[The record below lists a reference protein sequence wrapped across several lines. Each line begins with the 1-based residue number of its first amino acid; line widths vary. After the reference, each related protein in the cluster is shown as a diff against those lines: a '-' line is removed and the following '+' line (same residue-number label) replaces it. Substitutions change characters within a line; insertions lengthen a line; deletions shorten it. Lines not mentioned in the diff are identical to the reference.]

1 MKVSIFKNLKNAG
14 PILFGKN
21 RSYKMSD
28 IREKLIDMVLE
39 NLEIDNIKITDEALF
54 INDPCDSFDTVE
66 LIMMLE
72 EEFDI
77 EIKDS
82 EAKSNDL

>member
-1 MKVSIFKNLKNAG
+1 
-14 PILFGKN
+14 
-21 RSYKMSD
+21 MSD
-28 IREKLIDMVLE
+28 IREKLIDMVSE
-39 NLEIDNIKITDEALF
+39 NLEIDKSKITDEALF
-54 INDPCDSFDTVE
+54 INDLGADSLDTVE

-82 EAKSNDL
+82 EAKVMKSFGDIHKFVINKLS